1 MFDKEDIKSTQSQ
14 ATQKRKEYNTL
25 EGINSKISEAEEWT
39 GEPEDRI
46 VEITAAEQNKEKR
59 MKRDEDILRDLWDNV
74 TCTNIQILG
83 IIGKERERERTRKN
97 I

>member
-1 MFDKEDIKSTQSQ
+1 M
-14 ATQKRKEYNTL
+14 

-39 GEPEDRI
+39 SEPEDRI

-59 MKRDEDILRDLWDNV
+59 MKRNEDILRDLWDNV

-83 IIGKERERERTRKN
+83 IVGKERERERTREN